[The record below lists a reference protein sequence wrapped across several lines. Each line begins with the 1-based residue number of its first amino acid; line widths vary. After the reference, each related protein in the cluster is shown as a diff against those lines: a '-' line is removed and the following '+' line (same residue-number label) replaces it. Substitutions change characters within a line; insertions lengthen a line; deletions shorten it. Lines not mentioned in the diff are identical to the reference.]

1 MRKCFQVIIYMSW
14 FWLDKSKNFSNI
26 LSCNIY
32 LQDWPNIKNSFEKS
46 AYQSWF
52 SKYWFYNAWRSWIC
66 RIYWIITYPILEI
79 SSQEF
84 YSDFSGCLNGV
95 SVPFMANLTNLTNL
109 TNLSVREFY
118 QFFVPNPHEA
128 DSFPRASF
136 DNDLLSAKSWQT
148 IH

>member
-14 FWLDKSKNFSNI
+14 FWFDKSKNFSNI

-32 LQDWPNIKNSFEKS
+32 LQDWPSIKNSFEKS

-52 SKYWFYNAWRSWIC
+52 SKYWFYNAWQSWIC
-66 RIYWIITYPILEI
+66 RIDWIKTYPILEI

-109 TNLSVREFY
+109 SLREFY